1 MLTLRE
7 QPPAHSF
14 GPLRKNES
22 GMEFPILDR
31 EGRLIGWSHRDPEI
45 RNALV
50 RHAYAELLAGGSVV
64 CVYVQIDDPAD
75 AKRAGAPPGWNE
87 PWRCLAL
94 CSARMAFD
102 KLENGIAAM
111 HPRRRAV
118 PMAAK
123 TSAAALR
130 S

>member
-7 QPPAHSF
+7 RPPTHGF
-14 GPLRKNES
+14 DPLRKNDG

-31 EGRLIGWSHRDPEI
+31 KGRLIGWTHQSPKLG
-45 RNALV
+45 NAL

-94 CSARMAFD
+94 CSAGKAFD
-102 KLENGIAAM
+102 NFESGKAAM
-111 HPRRRAV
+111 HRRRRAV
-118 PMAAK
+118 PMAAG
-123 TSAAALR
+123 TNAAGLR